1 MIEKTIKEYFLLF
14 TKLIIDNINDILIL
28 IGISF
33 LIYTMF
39 TYVSK
44 FAGYLSMSIVF
55 IILGLIFSKIK
66 VKK

>member
-1 MIEKTIKEYFLLF
+1 MEKTIKEYFLLF